1 MKSMVIGGI
10 ILVIAL
16 MAGTYFV
23 AGDAFVSGDYINS
36 LTMLGAFAIIAIT
49 VFVVIKYINQIKND
63 TVSGDLLDGSWDGI
77 GEYANEIPK
86 GWGIAFIAMIVW
98 AMWYML
104 IGYPTN
110 SFSQIGQWNEE
121 TLEYNEKFASKW
133 DNPSQETLRA
143 MGESIFLVQCAP
155 CHGVDA
161 EGIDGKSKDLTI
173 RILKSSVQYVIRNG
187 AYNFKTAYPG
197 GMPPMMLS
205 DANDID
211 EVSSYVAGGFKGKQ
225 PSSYM
230 VCAGCHGVDGKG
242 IAFAGPN
249 LVEYDD
255 ALILAVLENG
265 KKANIGT
272 MLSFKGTLNKT
283 QEKALA
289 VYIRSLGDTQ

>member
-1 MKSMVIGGI
+1 M
-10 ILVIAL
+10 
-16 MAGTYFV
+16 
-23 AGDAFVSGDYINS
+23 
-36 LTMLGAFAIIAIT
+36 
-49 VFVVIKYINQIKND
+49 IKYINQIKND